1 MVTPF
6 IIKKLNNMK
15 AWEQISSNEDNRV
28 FRTMNSSWY
37 IDHGVKIECFDED
50 GRIEVMNTMTAS
62 DFHEPITD
70 EQMHF
75 FTNVGWEAGC
85 YKVNVDTCDNR
96 IKILFRL
103 SELSKDDESM
113 YESDTIEERLAKMLE
128 KKQKYVRKL
137 EKILKTL

>member
-1 MVTPF
+1 
-6 IIKKLNNMK
+6 MK
-15 AWEQISSNEDNRV
+15 AWEQISSQEDNRV
-28 FRTMNSSWY
+28 FRTLNSSWY

-75 FTNVGWEAGC
+75 FAQVGWEAGC
-85 YKVNVDTCDNR
+85 YKVNVDICERR
-96 IKILFRL
+96 IGVLCRL
-103 SELSKDDESM
+103 SDLSKNDSNL

-128 KKQKYVRKL
+128 KKDKYSRKL
-137 EKILKTL
+137 EKILKSL

>member
-1 MVTPF
+1 
-6 IIKKLNNMK
+6 MK
-15 AWEQISSNEDNRV
+15 AWEQVSSKDENRI
-28 FRTMNSSWY
+28 FRTLNSSWY

-70 EQMHF
+70 EQLHF

-85 YKVNVDTCDNR
+85 YKVNVDSLDKR
-96 IKILFRL
+96 VKVLERL
-103 SELSKDDESM
+103 SDLSKNDEDL
-113 YESDTIEERLAKMLE
+113 YESDTIDERLAKMLE
-128 KKQKYVRKL
+128 KKHNYARKL

>member
-1 MVTPF
+1 
-6 IIKKLNNMK
+6 MK

-37 IDHGVKIECFDED
+37 IDHGVKIECFDVD

-62 DFHEPITD
+62 DFHEPVTD

-85 YKVNVDTCDNR
+85 YKVNVDTCDTR
-96 IKILFRL
+96 AKFLEKL
-103 SELSKDDESM
+103 SYLSKDDESM
-113 YESDTIEERLAKMLE
+113 YESETIDERLAKMLE
-128 KKQKYVRKL
+128 KKQKYARKL